1 MILWSKISSEIGISI
16 VSWASFVLSKQIILT
31 LWNNSKGP
39 LAPFHINQKIIENTY
54 LKSVGFCSQCC
65 SRPSRL
71 FGLTNWKFVIV
82 GYYQHFSSQQK
93 PLSHWLIK
101 IDYCTASHVSCWN
114 CRWWC
119 YVKTH
124 NNIIRKI
131 CHLSHQM
138 KLLRTPHCCWTVQK
152 PEYLIHCRGFRE
164 GKKSIKVLSYTV
176 VVRYQAIIL
185 DFCLT

>member
-1 MILWSKISSEIGISI
+1 MILWSKISSGIGISI

-82 GYYQHFSSQQK
+82 GYYQHFISQQK
-93 PLSHWLIK
+93 PLFHWLIK
-101 IDYCTASHVSCWN
+101 IDYCTAHHVFCWN
-114 CRWWC
+114 CKC
-119 YVKTH
+119 YAKTYG
-124 NNIIRKI
+124 NIIGKI
-131 CHLSHQM
+131 WHLSQM
-138 KLLRTPHCCWTVQK
+138 KFLRTPFWTGLLDCA
-152 PEYLIHCRGFRE
+152 ETWLYLFNR
-164 GKKSIKVLSYTV
+164 V
-176 VVRYQAIIL
+176 
-185 DFCLT
+185 

>member
-1 MILWSKISSEIGISI
+1 MQNSGKGGGYFQYNGTEGVIQTQNTNKQHHLLFSQIMILWSKISSGIGISI

-31 LWNNSKGP
+31 LWNISKGT

-82 GYYQHFSSQQK
+82 GYHQHFILQQK

-101 IDYCTASHVSCWN
+101 IDYCTARHVSCWN
-114 CRWWC
+114 CRL
-119 YVKTH
+119 
-124 NNIIRKI
+124 RKN
-131 CHLSHQM
+131 SQ
-138 KLLRTPHCCWTVQK
+138 
-152 PEYLIHCRGFRE
+152 
-164 GKKSIKVLSYTV
+164 
-176 VVRYQAIIL
+176 
-185 DFCLT
+185 